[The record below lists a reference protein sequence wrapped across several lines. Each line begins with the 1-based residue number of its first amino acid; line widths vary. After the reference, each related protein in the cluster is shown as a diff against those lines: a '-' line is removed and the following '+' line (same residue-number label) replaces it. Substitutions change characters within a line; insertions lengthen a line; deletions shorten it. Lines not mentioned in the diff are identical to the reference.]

1 MDNKAE
7 KVKPYNEQENKKAQV
22 EKMFD
27 NISGKYDFLNHLLSM
42 GVDIRWRKNLISMLA
57 EKHPSSI
64 LDMATGTADLAIMT
78 AKYIKDVKITGLDL
92 SSGMLEIGKQK
103 LKLKNLENRINLV
116 HGDSENMPFK
126 DDSFDAITAAFGVR
140 NYENLLAGLKE
151 AFRVLK
157 PGSSIF
163 ILEFSKP
170 KNSFF
175 RFFYNLYFKFVLPL
189 IGRLTSK
196 DPKAYKYL
204 FESVQAFPAYD
215 EFTEIMNKAGFKSN
229 NYKIQSFGICSIYYG
244 IKL

>member
-7 KVKPYNEQENKKAQV
+7 KVKPYNQEDTKKAQV

-27 NISGKYDFLNHLLSM
+27 NISHKYDFLNHLLSM
-42 GVDIRWRKNLISMLA
+42 GIDIKWRKNLISMLA
-57 EKHPSSI
+57 DKNPSSI

-78 AKYIKDVKITGLDL
+78 AKYIKDARITGLDL
-92 SSGMLEIGKQK
+92 SSCMLEIGRQK
-103 LKLKNLENRINLV
+103 LLDKNLADRIELV
-116 HGDSENMPFK
+116 HGDSENMPFM
-126 DDSFDAITAAFGVR
+126 DGTFDAITAAFGVR
-140 NYENLLAGLKE
+140 NYENLLAGLTE

-157 PGSSIF
+157 PGGSIF

-170 KNSFF
+170 KNSVF

-189 IGRLTSK
+189 IGKITSR

-215 EFTEIMNKAGFKSN
+215 EFTAIMDKAGFKSN
-229 NYKIQSFGICSIYYG
+229 NYIIQSFGICSIYHG
-244 IKL
+244 VKL